1 MYLEAIFSFY
11 VFLYHFVGNSLFRL
25 IRLGSFSDIIKRY
38 FALSLAKLDFY
49 ADCAVRLFVGKQYYR
64 LRMLCERKII
74 KRFQIIAPVAAVFHI
89 SQVVHQS
96 FRVA

>member
-25 IRLGSFSDIIKRY
+25 VRLGSFSDIIKRH
-38 FALSLAKLDFY
+38 FALFLAKLDFY